1 MIQDGGLP
9 KPITYLTADEAASLD
24 ALVVRLEAATGT
36 QIVPAIVGRADSYPE
51 IPWKAFGLGASL
63 AGFGL
68 VVADYLQPQWAT
80 ATTAIVHVV
89 ALLGVAA
96 ACALV
101 AGFSP
106 PLARLLLN
114 HRRADGEV
122 RQFAQ
127 SLFLQRAIFATRGR
141 TGLLVLV
148 SLFER
153 RVEIVADT
161 GFNGRVADSDW
172 HNVIARMTPHLRRGR
187 PFDAL
192 RDALGAV
199 ETLLTSKGFSGAGS
213 GADELPNAA
222 IQERGE

>member
-1 MIQDGGLP
+1 
-9 KPITYLTADEAASLD
+9 
-24 ALVVRLEAATGT
+24 
-36 QIVPAIVGRADSYPE
+36 VPAIVGRADSYPE

-63 AGFGL
+63 AALGL
-68 VVADYLQPQWAT
+68 VVSDALRPQWVT

-89 ALLGVAA
+89 AVLGVAA

-101 AGFSP
+101 AGFVP
-106 PLARLLLN
+106 PLARVLLN

-127 SLFLQRAIFATRGR
+127 ALFLRRAIFATRGR

-153 RVEIVADT
+153 RIEIVADT
-161 GFNGRVADSDW
+161 GFDGRIADGDW
-172 HNVIARMTPHLRRGR
+172 HNVIARMTPHLRRGHA
-187 PFDAL
+187 FDAL

-199 ETLLTSKGFSGAGS
+199 ETLLTSKGFRPVEGA
-213 GADELPNAA
+213 ADELPNATLE
-222 IQERGE
+222 ERGE